1 VLRYLFLIDAVM
13 VVLALAALFAAAWQ
27 HHRIVKHWH
36 MLLPGL
42 LSLAASFAL
51 VGYPRWTHL
60 LETERFTLA
69 VVVLL
74 AGALR
79 GRTMKLAS
87 DRVNKVA
94 AVHNAID
101 GIVVATVQAAAAA
114 LDMAFDIAAGGLTP
128 FTYTFEM
135 ILIATASYL
144 FGRSMTLWMQVRRS
158 ADVQLIK

>member
-1 VLRYLFLIDAVM
+1 MLRYLFFIDAVM
-13 VVLALAALFAAAWQ
+13 VVLALAALFAASWH

-42 LSLAASFAL
+42 LSLGASFAL

-60 LETERFTLA
+60 LEAERFTLA
-69 VVVLL
+69 VVLFL

-94 AVHNAID
+94 AVHNAVD
-101 GIVVATVQAAAAA
+101 GIVVAAVQAAAAA
-114 LDMAFDIAAGGLTP
+114 LDMALDIKAGGLTP
-128 FTYTFEM
+128 YTYTFEM
-135 ILIATASYL
+135 ILITTAAYL
-144 FGRSMTLWMQVRRS
+144 FGRSLTLWMQVRRS
-158 ADVQLIK
+158 PDVQLIK

>member
-1 VLRYLFLIDAVM
+1 MLRYLYFIDAVM
-13 VVLALAALFAAAWQ
+13 VVLALAALFAAVWQ
-27 HHRIVKHWH
+27 HRRIVGHWH

-42 LSLAASFAL
+42 LSLGASFVL

-79 GRTMKLAS
+79 GRTI
-87 DRVNKVA
+87 VA
-94 AVHNAID
+94 AVHNAVD
-101 GIVVATVQAAAAA
+101 GIVVAVVQAAAAA
-114 LDMAFDIAAGGLTP
+114 LDMALDIKAGGLTP

-135 ILIATASYL
+135 ILIGTASYL
-144 FGRSMTLWMQVRRS
+144 LGRSVTLWMHVRRS

>member
-1 VLRYLFLIDAVM
+1 VLRYLFFIDAVM

-27 HHRIVKHWH
+27 HHRIVRHWH

-42 LSLAASFAL
+42 LSLGASFAL

-94 AVHNAID
+94 AVRNAVD
-101 GIVVATVQAAAAA
+101 GIVVAAVQAAAAA
-114 LDMAFDIAAGGLTP
+114 LDMALDIRADGLTR

-135 ILIATASYL
+135 ILIMTAAYL
-144 FGRSMTLWMQVRRS
+144 LGRSVALWMHVRRS

>member
-1 VLRYLFLIDAVM
+1 MLRYLFLIDAVM
-13 VVLALAALFAAAWQ
+13 VVLALAALFAAIWQ

-42 LSLAASFAL
+42 LSLGASFAL
-51 VGYPRWTHL
+51 VGYPRWTHV
-60 LETERFTLA
+60 LETERLTLA
-69 VVVLL
+69 VVLL
-74 AGALR
+74 LTGALR

-94 AVHNAID
+94 VVRNAVD
-101 GIVVATVQAAAAA
+101 GIVVAAVQAATAA
-114 LDMAFDIAAGGLTP
+114 LDMALDIRADGLTR

-135 ILIATASYL
+135 ILIATAAYL
-144 FGRSMTLWMQVRRS
+144 LGRSLALWVHVRTS